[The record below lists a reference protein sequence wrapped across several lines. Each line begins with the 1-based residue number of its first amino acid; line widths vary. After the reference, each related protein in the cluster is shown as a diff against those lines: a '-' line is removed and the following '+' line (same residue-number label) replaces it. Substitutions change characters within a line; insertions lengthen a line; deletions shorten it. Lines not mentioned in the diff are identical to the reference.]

1 MQIKLNG
8 ALLAVAEGSTLAELI
23 AQRQLP
29 DQRIVVELNGQV
41 VKREAWAQTKL
52 DPEDVLE
59 ILSFVGGG

>member
-41 VKREAWAQTKL
+41 VKRAAWAQTKL